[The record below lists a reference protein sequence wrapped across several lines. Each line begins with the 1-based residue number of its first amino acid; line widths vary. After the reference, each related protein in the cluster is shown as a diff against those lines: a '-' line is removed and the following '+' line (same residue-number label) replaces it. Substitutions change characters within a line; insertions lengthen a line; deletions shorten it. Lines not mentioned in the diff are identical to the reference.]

1 MIIKYFDE
9 FEGTWIDI
17 TGATGSTLEFGPSG
31 WTTTPEVGILN
42 GSISQSGT
50 NAPTLIINKD
60 NKEVASSLTTSY
72 DNVGEYTIN
81 STSALFAIGG
91 SNAVPR
97 QFLGMQ
103 TSVVDA
109 IVFNIIRQDD
119 YNIKIYTYKGGSLT
133 DELLSNT
140 SFEFI
145 FY

>member
-17 TGATGSTLEFGPSG
+17 TGATGSTLEYGPSG

-50 NAPTLIINKD
+50 NPPTLIINKD
-60 NKEVASSLTTSY
+60 NKDIEGSLTITY

-81 STSALFAIGG
+81 STSALFAVGG
-91 SNAVPR
+91 ANAVPR
-97 QFLGMQ
+97 QFLGTQ
-103 TSVVDA
+103 TSVTDWV
-109 IVFNIIRQDD
+109 VFNIVRQDD
-119 YNIKIYTYKGGSLT
+119 YNIKIYTYKSGSLT
-133 DELLSNT
+133 DGMLTDT